1 MKQRQIQSFRAVMQ
15 YGSIT
20 GAARA
25 IGITQPAVSRLIS
38 DLEHSVSFALFERRG
53 GKLLPTRE
61 AIEFYR
67 EVERMYYGMNRL
79 ERVAAEIRQLRR
91 ADLRVATMPMVSF
104 QILPAVLRGFVS
116 AFEGVRVTH
125 NVHTSQRVVDLV
137 ASRQYEL
144 GIAQVQGAR
153 QDIEVMASFRTFC
166 VGVMAPDHPLAGRPV
181 LRPRDL
187 DGVPMVALT
196 RESLASRDVN
206 RIFADDGIQPDIVI
220 ESQPSFAACAL
231 SAAGIGVAIVDP
243 LTPISFGNALVRVP
257 FDPKIPFDF
266 HSLKP
271 AELTLSRSGAMFH
284 ERMIQTIAE
293 MPQVI
298 GMQGQ
303 AASP

>member
-1 MKQRQIQSFRAVMQ
+1 MKQRQVQAFRAVMQ

-20 GAARA
+20 AAARA
-25 IGITQPAVSRLIS
+25 IGVTQPAVSRLIA

-61 AIEFYR
+61 AMELYG
-67 EVERMYYGMNRL
+67 EVERMYYGMERL

-104 QILPAVLRGFVS
+104 RILPAVLSGFVR

-125 NVHTSQRVVDLV
+125 NVHTSPRVIDLV

-153 QDIEVMASFRTFC
+153 QDIEILASFRTHC
-166 VGVMAPDHPLAGRPV
+166 VCVMVPDHPLAGRSELGPG
-181 LRPRDL
+181 DL

-196 RESLASRDVN
+196 RESLASRHVDRAFSDVG
-206 RIFADDGIQPDIVI
+206 AVPDVII

-243 LTPISFGNALVRVP
+243 LTPISFGDALVRVP
-257 FDPKIPFDF
+257 FTPVVPFDF
-266 HSLKP
+266 HVLKP
-271 AELTLSRSGAMFH
+271 ANQTLSRAGAMFRD
-284 ERMIQTIAE
+284 RMIATIARME
-293 MPQVI
+293 DVVAI
-298 GMQGQ
+298 
-303 AASP
+303 